1 MRRTTRITKPTF
13 KVRSKASKDNIDR
26 SKKSNNAR
34 ADDGWADCDD
44 ELKSTTTKQVED
56 PKDIELLLSRINMNP
71 TPAPAYSPISAVKHP
86 VEKSDCNYGYNP
98 PPKQDFQIDPMI
110 YLCGSSG
117 RSVALDI
124 CDFVNLTP
132 PVSHLDI
139 SDCAGADDVLKE
151 FYRAKSGPKRP
162 KLQDVTVAQWGLAN
176 TRIMNKLFLDTVAA
190 AVIDIQG
197 MRRYLAYTAKTFELF
212 GKFDRVSVLEYD
224 QHYRMYQ
231 AANNLAWGT
240 DVPHLETMSLYRSSL
255 QQKSSVPSQVRN
267 GGSSSSGGQKSVCK
281 MYNSMGGCKFGLRCN
296 YAHQCLKCSESHPQ
310 FVHNTSGPVQYN
322 KSNGPPQATGQPQF

>member
-1 MRRTTRITKPTF
+1 MLEQK
-13 KVRSKASKDNIDR
+13 
-26 SKKSNNAR
+26 KKSSTAR
-34 ADDGWADCDD
+34 ADNGWADCN
-44 ELKSTTTKQVED
+44 EPKSTSTDEVHVPIDDSQ
-56 PKDIELLLSRINMNP
+56 DIEILLSRLDMHLS
-71 TPAPAYSPISAVKHP
+71 TPAPAFSPIFADP
-86 VEKSDCNYGYNP
+86 NAKSDCYYQP
-98 PPKQDFQIDPMI
+98 PSQNFQIDPMI

-132 PVSHLDI
+132 PVSHLNI

-151 FYRAKSGPKRP
+151 FYQAKSGPKRP
-162 KLQDVTVAQWGLAN
+162 KLQDVTVGQWGLAN

-224 QHYRMYQ
+224 QHYRIYQ

-255 QQKSSVPSQVRN
+255 QPKSSMLGQVRN
-267 GGSSSSGGQKSVCK
+267 GGTSSTGGHKSVCK

-296 YAHQCLKCSESHPQ
+296 FAHQCLKCSESHPQ
-310 FVHNTSGPVQYN
+310 FVHNTSAPVHSN
-322 KSNGPPQATGQPQF
+322 RSNGPLQATGQPQF